1 MIVDIMRID
10 DFGRGITYVNDKIC
24 FVENA
29 LPKEKVLIEIQNEK
43 KKYLEAK
50 VIKVLEKSIKRIE
63 NKCPYYLECGG
74 CCLRHLDYSNENS
87 FKENKIK
94 NLYKKFLKNKE
105 VKIKNISF
113 LDEQFYRNKIILHGK
128 GLKLGLY
135 KNESKDIVEIED
147 CLLVNDK
154 INEIIKIL
162 KKINCGITKAVIKT
176 SNNLEYSMVEIIG
189 KVKNI
194 SLLEK
199 QINVLILNNEVISKN
214 ETILTEIGEYKFL
227 QSIDSFFQVN
237 RFLTK
242 VLYDEVREVIKQT
255 KPKKVLDLYC
265 GTGTIG
271 IYVSSYCEEVIGIDY
286 NSSNINDAFL
296 NKDLNGC
303 KNITFLND
311 KVENKVNLFKDVDTI
326 IVDPPRAG
334 LDKKT
339 ISYLKTLEVKN
350 LIYVSCDPVTL
361 MRDLVILSEVYEI
374 EYIKPFNMF
383 PRTYHVECVCVLN
396 RR

>member
-1 MIVDIMRID
+1 MIVDILRID
-10 DFGRGITYVNDKIC
+10 DFGRGITYINDKIC

-74 CCLRHLDYSNENS
+74 CCLRHLDYSAENS
-87 FKENKIK
+87 FKENKIR
-94 NLYKKFLKNKE
+94 NLYKKFLKNEE

-113 LDEQFYRNKIILHGK
+113 LDDQFYRNKIILHGK
-128 GLKLGLY
+128 DLKLGLY
-135 KNESKDIVEIED
+135 KNESKDIVEIEE
-147 CLLVNDK
+147 CLLVNDR

-189 KVKNI
+189 EVKNI

-199 QINVLILNNEVISKN
+199 QVNVLILNNEIISKN

-242 VLYDEVREVIKQT
+242 VLYDEVREAIKKA

-271 IYVSSYCEEVIGIDY
+271 IYVSSYCEEVIGIDF

-296 NKDLNGC
+296 NKDLNKC

-339 ISYLKTLEVKN
+339 ISYLKTLKVKN

-361 MRDLVILSEVYEI
+361 MRDLVVLSEVYEI

-396 RR
+396 RK

>member
-1 MIVDIMRID
+1 MIVDILRID
-10 DFGRGITYVNDKIC
+10 DFGRGITYINDKIC

-74 CCLRHLDYSNENS
+74 CCLRHLDYSAENS
-87 FKENKIK
+87 FKENKIR
-94 NLYKKFLKNKE
+94 NLYKKFLKNEE

-113 LDEQFYRNKIILHGK
+113 LDDQFYRNKIILHGK
-128 GLKLGLY
+128 DLKLGLY
-135 KNESKDIVEIED
+135 KNESKDIVEIEE
-147 CLLVNDK
+147 CLLVNDR

-189 KVKNI
+189 EVKNI

-199 QINVLILNNEVISKN
+199 QVNVLILNNEIISKN

-242 VLYDEVREVIKQT
+242 VLYDEVREAIKKA

-271 IYVSSYCEEVIGIDY
+271 IYVSSYCEEVIGIDF

-296 NKDLNGC
+296 NKDLNKC

-311 KVENKVNLFKDVDTI
+311 KVENKVNLFKDVNTI

-339 ISYLKTLEVKN
+339 ISYLKTLKVKN

-361 MRDLVILSEVYEI
+361 MRDLVVLSEVYEI

-396 RR
+396 RK

>member
-1 MIVDIMRID
+1 M
-10 DFGRGITYVNDKIC
+10 
-24 FVENA
+24 
-29 LPKEKVLIEIQNEK
+29 
-43 KKYLEAK
+43 
-50 VIKVLEKSIKRIE
+50 
-63 NKCPYYLECGG
+63 
-74 CCLRHLDYSNENS
+74 
-87 FKENKIK
+87 
-94 NLYKKFLKNKE
+94 
-105 VKIKNISF
+105 
-113 LDEQFYRNKIILHGK
+113 
-128 GLKLGLY
+128 
-135 KNESKDIVEIED
+135 
-147 CLLVNDK
+147 NDK

-162 KKINCGITKAVIKT
+162 KKINCGITKVVIKT

-199 QINVLILNNEVISKN
+199 QVNVLILNNEVISKN

-350 LIYVSCDPVTL
+350 LIYASCDKFLET
-361 MRDLVILSEVYEI
+361 S
-374 EYIKPFNMF
+374 
-383 PRTYHVECVCVLN
+383 
-396 RR
+396 